1 MEDRFC
7 AFARNSFHIK
17 LRKYIYIYIYI
28 KFWSES
34 LNETGHLDDLDTV
47 NREFVTVRAVAAYS
61 GSGGKV
67 ALMTLPQ

>member
-1 MEDRFC
+1 LCICQKFLSYKTEK
-7 AFARNSFHIK
+7 IYI
-17 LRKYIYIYIYI
+17 YIYIYIYI